1 VYVKHPRKVSQTT
14 ASFLLLITHMHAC
27 VHAHIQTKLG
37 IRSLRPQCEPS
48 VGNQSECAPRLVF
61 PGLFVPPSLLPPL
74 SLVLSLARAFARSRA
89 CSLSI
94 SLSLMRGTLS
104 LTLSPFCSFR
114 KISQILSVFPILL
127 CMCPDIAMYVSSYCC
142 ICVLTLLC
150 VCLYTAIHT
159 CLHTVMCPHTSYC

>member
-1 VYVKHPRKVSQTT
+1 
-14 ASFLLLITHMHAC
+14 MHAC

-48 VGNQSECAPRLVF
+48 VGNQSECAPRLGF

-94 SLSLMRGTLS
+94 SLSLMRALS
-104 LTLSPFCSFR
+104 LLLSLPFALSGKSLRFCPSF
-114 KISQILSVFPILL
+114 LYCYVCVLILL
-127 CMCPDIAMYVSSYCC
+127 CMCPHTAIYVSSHCYV
-142 ICVLTLLC
+142 CVFTQQYIRVFILLC
-150 VCLYTAIHT
+150 VLI
-159 CLHTVMCPHTSYC
+159 PHTANVYLTLSAPLLSC